1 MPEPRDAPMMIQ
13 QSAVIPYRRTD
24 EGLKVLLITSSRRK
38 RWIIPKG
45 LIEPM
50 MSAAE
55 SALREAYEEAGIEGD
70 ISAAPIGSYMYPK
83 WGTTCVVA
91 VFLLEVRTVLDAWP
105 EAAVRQRRWLPLA
118 AAAEAIEEPDL
129 RDLILEVPKLIGP

>member
-1 MPEPRDAPMMIQ
+1 MPEARDAPRMIK
-13 QSAVIPYRRTD
+13 QSAVIPYRRTS

-38 RWIIPKG
+38 RWVIPKG

-50 MSAAE
+50 LSAAE
-55 SALREAYEEAGIEGD
+55 SALKEAYEEAGIQGE
-70 ISAAPIGSYMYPK
+70 ISAAPIGSYAYPK

-91 VFLLEVRTVLDAWP
+91 VFLLEVTTILDAWP
-105 EAAVRQRRWLPLA
+105 EAAIRQRRWLPVA

-129 RDLILEVPKLIGP
+129 RELILQVPKLIGP